1 MNFSR
6 VSAVILDMDGVLWRG
21 EMPLPGLDDTF
32 AWLAEQS
39 IPYVLLTNNS
49 GKTQAQYVEKLA
61 RLGIPDVPQHCIIT
75 SATATADDLAQHFP
89 AGTRVYVVGM
99 DGVRAALDAAGFDV
113 VGEGEP
119 AEVVVA
125 GIDVTLTYAK
135 IKHAADLV
143 RGGAAFIGT
152 NGDLTFPAADGLNPG
167 AGTVL
172 AAIQAASGV
181 APRVIGKPARPMFE
195 SALRVLGV
203 PAERALM
210 VGDRL
215 DTDISGAQAAGLA
228 TALVLSGVTTPE
240 QLAADGVWPD
250 VAYEDLSALV
260 RAWAGD
266 AWMTGRARAKRK
278 SAR

>member
-6 VSAVILDMDGVLWRG
+6 ISAVILDMDGVLWRG
-21 EMPLPGLDDTF
+21 ETPMPGLDDTF
-32 AWLAEQS
+32 AWLDERG
-39 IPYVLLTNNS
+39 IPCALLTNNS

-61 RLGIPDVPQHCIIT
+61 RMGVHSVPERQILT
-75 SATATADDLAQHFP
+75 SAIATADDLAQHYP

-99 DGVRAALDAAGFDV
+99 DGVRIALDAAGFDV

-119 AEVVVA
+119 ADVVVA

-143 RGGAAFIGT
+143 RAGAPFIGT

-172 AAIQAASGV
+172 AAIQAASGTP
-181 APRVIGKPARPMFE
+181 PRVIGKPARPMFE
-195 SALRVLGV
+195 SALRLLGV

-215 DTDISGAQAAGLA
+215 DTDIAGAQQAGLQ
-228 TALVLSGVTTPE
+228 TALVLSGVTTPDL
-240 QLAADGVWPD
+240 LASASVWPD
-250 VAYEDLSALV
+250 VAYEHLAALV

-266 AWMTGRARAKRK
+266 AWMTERARAKRN